1 MIRKFLIISIII
13 ITGIILYFFNI
24 KKDTNSIWDLVPSK
38 SIIILELDD
47 PFKRWTILKEKI
59 NDSPFHKLLRSHED
73 IINNTDIFLD
83 ENLEIFSK
91 NNKLIISYIQISK
104 KDLEPI
110 YIAYKKN
117 LNFDF
122 LSDKL
127 KELEYK
133 KNQRNFNDQII
144 HEFNKNDK
152 KKIFLILDDFI
163 IFSERAILI
172 EDVIRSLNNYN
183 IQYKNLNSQLYNQIQ
198 LKDDLGNLYI
208 NIKSIY
214 NFIKGD
220 IPSKIIDKSFN
231 FLDKNLFFDISYD
244 NNVLNLSGFSS
255 PQNNR
260 LVDESLEDDSMI
272 ETLPNNTIF
281 YTQKNTSNLTNFSI
295 INNLKDSIPSKFF
308 DFFYYEIGSFI
319 SDNSFS
325 NTLEE
330 IIILKEKKKYKIT
343 FEDSLNY
350 KEESIFII
358 DDSLINNF
366 FSKTIIS
373 NKAYKYLYKQ
383 NEYLFFS
390 SNISSL
396 KGYIDKVVK
405 KEYWNREIQ
414 FNRFYN
420 KLNKNQNFTIITD
433 LEKLSRYLKFKY
445 LDYYKNLG
453 VLSIQ
458 TKIVNDKYFTSINH
472 QEKILRDINNSNSKK
487 ILFNASSDFIM
498 KPNIIFSHVDNTPEV
513 ISQDNFNRIYHLSNN
528 LKKIWSDSI
537 ESKINS
543 KIYTIDYYKNN
554 KKQIIFSTENKI
566 HSYDRKG
573 NKLIGFPIEDPSINK
588 ISHLN
593 IIDYDQSKRYRIVVA
608 NEFGE
613 IFFMDKSGRKLR
625 GWNPM
630 KMNDELVQEPFHYRI
645 KGKDY
650 ILILLKNGEVHLK
663 NRRGEN
669 YSGFPLKIDGSIN
682 NRSFTKITTSTK
694 SSYIQLISEYGII
707 YKISFEGKIISK
719 SEMLRETKNSKFYM
733 LLDAFNQNPEFITVD
748 ENKINKNNNSIEFSR
763 TDEINFQN
771 YNFGNNKKFIVLN
784 DKNSNKSYFLSYDLD
799 TYFPPIENENDISI
813 LYSKGSFKL
822 YSTFKNTLAMI
833 ELKK

>member
-1 MIRKFLIISIII
+1 MLRKFLIISIII
-13 ITGIILYFFNI
+13 FIGIILYFFNI
-24 KKDTNSIWDLVPSK
+24 KKDTHSIWDLVPSK
-38 SIIILELDD
+38 SIIVLELDD
-47 PFKRWTILKEKI
+47 PFKRWTTLKEKI
-59 NDSPFHKLLRSHED
+59 NDSPSQKLLSSHEK
-73 IINNTDIFLD
+73 IINDTDIFFD

-91 NNKLIISYIQISK
+91 NNKLIICYIQISK

-110 YIAYKKN
+110 YITYKKN
-117 LNFDF
+117 FNFDF
-122 LSDKL
+122 LSNKL
-127 KELEYK
+127 QKLEYK
-133 KNQRNFNDQII
+133 RNQRNFNDQII
-144 HEFNKNDK
+144 HEFTNNDI
-152 KKIFLILDDFI
+152 KKIFLILNDFI
-163 IFSERAILI
+163 IFSERAILV
-172 EDVIRSLNNYN
+172 EDVIRSLNKNN
-183 IQYKNLNSQLYNQIQ
+183 LKYKSLNSQLYNQIQ

-214 NFIKGD
+214 NFIKGE

-231 FLDKNLFFDISYD
+231 FLDKNLFFDISYE

-255 PQNNR
+255 PLEKR
-260 LVDESLEDDSMI
+260 LIDENLEDDSMI

-281 YTQKNTSNLTNFSI
+281 YTQRNTSNLINYSI

-308 DFFYYEIGSFI
+308 DFFYYEIGGFI
-319 SDNSFS
+319 SENPFS

-330 IIILKEKKKYKIT
+330 IIILREKEKYQIK
-343 FEDSLNY
+343 FEDSLDY
-350 KEESIFII
+350 KEENIFFI

-366 FSKTIIS
+366 FSKTITS
-373 NKAYKYLYKQ
+373 NKAYKYLYKK
-383 NEYLFFS
+383 NEHLFFS

-396 KGYIDKVVK
+396 KGYIDKVIK
-405 KEYWNREIQ
+405 KEYWIREIQ
-414 FNRFYN
+414 FNKFYD

-487 ILFNASSDFIM
+487 ILFNASSDFII
-498 KPNIIFSHVDNTPEV
+498 KPNIIFSHVDNVPEV
-513 ISQDNFNRIYHLSNN
+513 ISQDNFNRIYHLSKD
-528 LKKIWSDSI
+528 LKEIWSDSI

-573 NKLIGFPIEDPSINK
+573 NKLIGFPIQNPSINK
-588 ISHLN
+588 IRHLN
-593 IIDYDQSKRYRIVVA
+593 IIDYDQSKRYRIVIA
-608 NEFGE
+608 NELGE
-613 IFFMDKSGRKLR
+613 IFFMDKSGKKLK

-630 KMNDELVQEPFHYRI
+630 KMNDELIQEPSHYRI

-669 YSGFPLKIDGSIN
+669 YNGFPIKIDGSIS
-682 NRSFTKITTSTK
+682 NRSFVKITTSTK

-707 YKISFEGKIISK
+707 FKISFEGKIISK
-719 SEMLRETKNSKFYM
+719 SEKLRETKNSKFYM
-733 LLDAFNQNPEFITVD
+733 LLDAFDKNPEFIAVD
-748 ENKINKNNNSIEFSR
+748 DNKIYKNKNSIEFKR

-771 YNFGNNKKFIVLN
+771 YDFGNNKNFIVLN
-784 DKNSNKSYFLSYDLD
+784 DKNLSKSYFLTHNLE
-799 TYFPPIENENDISI
+799 TYFPPIENDNDLSI
-813 LYSKGSFKL
+813 LYSNGSFKI
-822 YSTFKNTLAMI
+822 YSTFKNTLTMI
-833 ELKK
+833 ELKN